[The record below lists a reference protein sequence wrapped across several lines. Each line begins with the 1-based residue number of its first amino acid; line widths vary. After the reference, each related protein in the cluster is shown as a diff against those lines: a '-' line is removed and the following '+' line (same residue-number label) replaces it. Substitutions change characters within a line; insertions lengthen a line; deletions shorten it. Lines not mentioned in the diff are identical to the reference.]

1 MKALILAGGM
11 GTRLRPL
18 TLHTPKPLL
27 PLVGKPL
34 VMHIVDRLP
43 PEVETVILA
52 VSYMG
57 KAMEAYFREND
68 CGRQVILVEEEV
80 PLGTGGAIRNVRQ
93 HLDDTFLCFNGD
105 VVSSL
110 DLVKFLQFHRHCRG
124 IGTLALWEVADPSAF
139 GVVEMKD
146 ERISSFQEKPSPGQ
160 AMHDL
165 INAGIY
171 VFEPRILDHIGEG
184 TVSLERDVFPRVLHE
199 GLFGH
204 RFSGHWVDCGTP
216 EDYLR
221 AQATL
226 IDRGMDLYRPLLNDG
241 AEVIGPNHLDG
252 VSLVSC
258 RVGPHVCALPGSR
271 IMRGSVVERSML
283 MAGAFVGEGC
293 QIRDSILGPGAAVGN
308 GTMVTGGVLVGVTPV
323 R

>member
-18 TLHTPKPLL
+18 TLRTPKPLL

-34 VMHIVDRLP
+34 VMHIIDRLP
-43 PEVETVILA
+43 QEVETVILA
-52 VSYMG
+52 VSYMR
-57 KAMEAYFREND
+57 EALETYFREND
-68 CGRQVILVEEEV
+68 CGRQVVLVEEKV

-93 HLDDTFLCFNGD
+93 HLDGTFLCFNGD
-105 VVSSL
+105 IVSSL
-110 DLVKFLQFHRHCRG
+110 DPVELLQVHRHCQG
-124 IGTLALWEVADPSAF
+124 IGTLALWKEADPSAF

-146 ERISSFQEKPSPGQ
+146 GRISGFQEKPPPGQ
-160 AMHDL
+160 AVSHL
-165 INAGIY
+165 VNAGIY
-171 VFEPRILDHIGEG
+171 AFEPRLLDHIGEG
-184 TVSLERDVFPRVLHE
+184 TVSLERDVFPRVLDE

-216 EDYLR
+216 ESYLR

-226 IDRGMDLYRPLLNDG
+226 IDGGMDLYRPLLNDG
-241 AEVIGPNHLDG
+241 ADVIGPNHLDG

-271 IMRGSVVERSML
+271 IMRGSVVERSVL
-283 MAGAFVGEGC
+283 MTGALVGEDC
-293 QIRDSILGPGAAVGN
+293 QVRDSILGPGAAVGN
-308 GTMVTGGVLVGVTPV
+308 GTMVTREVLVGVTPV